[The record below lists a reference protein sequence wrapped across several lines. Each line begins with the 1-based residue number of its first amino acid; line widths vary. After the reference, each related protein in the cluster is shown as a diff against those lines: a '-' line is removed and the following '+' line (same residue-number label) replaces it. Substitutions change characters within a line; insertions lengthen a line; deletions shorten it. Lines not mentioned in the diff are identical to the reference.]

1 MTLLRIVLT
10 ITALALFIPLSG
22 CNTVSGVGKD
32 LQILGKKMEGSAE
45 PAQRGGSN
53 Y

>member
-1 MTLLRIVLT
+1 MTAFAT
-10 ITALALFIPLSG
+10 LSG

-45 PAQRGGSN
+45 QTRRSGSN